1 LQLLEIQHCKRL
13 VVRYG
18 KSPWRYDENQD
29 RPRHPFRVTQ
39 WLSQCGARDSQYGGP
54 CPPRIAAVGGYKPFV
69 SRFWATYR
77 GAMRFM
83 DGESSSLQLM
93 GFCSWFVGRPG
104 FSRWEVHK
112 AEGRLTNE

>member
-1 LQLLEIQHCKRL
+1 MLTIILQSYYHQPSDSMDIIVYRNCITLQLLEIQPWKRL

-39 WLSQCGARDSQYGGP
+39 CGARDSQYGGP

-69 SRFWATYR
+69 SRL
-77 GAMRFM
+77 G
-83 DGESSSLQLM
+83 
-93 GFCSWFVGRPG
+93 
-104 FSRWEVHK
+104 
-112 AEGRLTNE
+112 